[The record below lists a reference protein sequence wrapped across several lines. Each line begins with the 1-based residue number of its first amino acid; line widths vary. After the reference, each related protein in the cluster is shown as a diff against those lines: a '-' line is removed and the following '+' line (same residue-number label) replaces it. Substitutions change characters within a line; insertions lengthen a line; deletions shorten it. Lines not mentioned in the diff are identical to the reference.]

1 MVRLVGQAA
10 RLQETESCYGA
21 PDQANS
27 RGPRNPDVCPGRL
40 LFITVQVAAC
50 LLANCARRPADPSV
64 SPSPDVL
71 LVTIDTLR
79 ADRVGVYGGLPATT
93 PNLDRLARGGVTF
106 MDATAHAPLTA
117 PSHASILTGQYPP
130 HHELRDNGG
139 FVLSSRS
146 RTLAEMLRA
155 HGYHTGAFVASYV
168 LNRGTGLNRGFQT
181 YADSFD
187 TSAPHLS
194 LPSLQ
199 RRGPEIARDAV
210 RWLAGAPRP
219 FFLWMHV
226 YDPHAPYDPPPA
238 FGSRFPG
245 KPYEAEIATSDWAVG
260 EVLRAVE
267 QKSRNALVIVTAD
280 HGESLGEHGEMEHG
294 IFLYDATLRV
304 PLIMSGPMIRA
315 GQRVQQQVR
324 HVDILPTIA
333 DWVGAQV
340 PPGLDG
346 TSLKP
351 LVEGHADVVTQPSYS
366 ESLFG
371 QLHFGWSDLHAVRD
385 GQWKFVQAPAA
396 ELYDVRADPGE
407 RSNLFD
413 RRRDTAAK
421 LSRIIRDANEASAK
435 GPVAS
440 GTAADSVTAQR
451 LKSLGY
457 VSGRIE
463 LGAAA
468 GADPKTQIAG
478 YVDYVQQFTRGVD
491 ALQAGRQREAER
503 VFERLVRMFPESYEV
518 HQYLGRTRAADGRH
532 DDALREFERA
542 RRLSPGS
549 ALVAF
554 DEAKSLAAKR
564 DFAAALTRVTEGLT
578 LEPDTFYGYV
588 TKGQVL
594 RAAGQ
599 RAEAQAAFEKALTLS
614 PGLAI
619 AEYELGALAEVAGD
633 PAAAASHYQRALTS
647 DAGMVEARAAL
658 SRVERQPAARSGR

>member
-1 MVRLVGQAA
+1 MP
-10 RLQETESCYGA
+10 A
-21 PDQANS
+21 P
-27 RGPRNPDVCPGRL
+27 
-40 LFITVQVAAC
+40 
-50 LLANCARRPADPSV
+50 
-64 SPSPDVL
+64 PDVL

-79 ADRVGVYGGLPATT
+79 ADRVGVYGGMPATT
-93 PNLDRLARGGVTF
+93 PNLDRLARRGVTF

-139 FVLSSRS
+139 FVLSPRS

-155 HGYHTGAFVASYV
+155 QGYHTAAFVASYV
-168 LNRGTGLNRGFQT
+168 LNRGTGLNRGFET
-181 YADSFD
+181 YGDSFD
-187 TSAPHLS
+187 TTAPHLS
-194 LPSLQ
+194 LPGLQ
-199 RRGPEIARDAV
+199 RRGPEIARDV
-210 RWLAGAPRP
+210 VKWLAGAQRP

-267 QKSRNALVIVTAD
+267 QKSQSALVIVTAD

-324 HVDILPTIA
+324 HVDILPTVA

-340 PPGLDG
+340 PPGVDG

-351 LVEGHADVVTQPSYS
+351 LVEGHTDVTLPSYS

-385 GQWKFVQAPAA
+385 GRWKFVQAPAA

-413 RRRDTAAK
+413 RQSDTAAK
-421 LSRIIRDANEASAK
+421 MGRIIHDVNEASAK
-435 GPVAS
+435 DRPAS
-440 GTAADSVTAQR
+440 GTAVDSVTAAR

-468 GADPKTQIAG
+468 GADPKTEIAR

-491 ALQAGRQREAER
+491 ALQAGQQREAER

-518 HQYLGRTRAADGRH
+518 HQYLGRTRAAGGRH
-532 DDALREFERA
+532 DAALREFETA

-554 DEAKSLAAKR
+554 DAAKSLAAKR
-564 DFAAALTRVTEGLT
+564 DFAAALALVTEGLT

-599 RAEAQAAFEKALTLS
+599 RAEAQTAFEKALILS

-619 AEYELGALAEVAGD
+619 AEYELGALAEGAGD

-658 SRVERQPAARSGR
+658 SRVERQSPARGGR

>member
-1 MVRLVGQAA
+1 M
-10 RLQETESCYGA
+10 
-21 PDQANS
+21 
-27 RGPRNPDVCPGRL
+27 

-50 LLANCARRPADPSV
+50 LLSSCAGRPADRPV
-64 SPSPDVL
+64 TPPPDVL

-93 PNLDRLARGGVTF
+93 PNLDSLARRGVTF

-130 HHELRDNGG
+130 RHELRDNGG
-139 FVLSSRS
+139 FVLSPRS

-155 HGYHTGAFVASYV
+155 HGYQTAAFVASYV
-168 LNRGTGLNRGFQT
+168 LNRGTGLNRGFET
-181 YADSFD
+181 YGDRFD
-187 TSAPHLS
+187 VTAPHLS

-210 RWLAGAPRP
+210 KWLAAARRP

-260 EVLRAVE
+260 EVLRAVG
-267 QKSRNALVIVTAD
+267 QKSQNALVIVTAD

-294 IFLYDATLRV
+294 ILLYDATLHV
-304 PLIMSGPMIRA
+304 PLIMAGPMIRA

-324 HVDILPTIA
+324 HVDILPTVA
-333 DWVGAQV
+333 DWVRVQV

-351 LVEGHADVVTQPSYS
+351 LIEGRTDVLTQPSYS

-396 ELYDVRADPGE
+396 ELYDVRADPAE

-413 RRRDTAAK
+413 GRRDTAAK
-421 LSRIIRDANEASAK
+421 LERIIHDVNVASAK
-435 GPVAS
+435 DRVAS
-440 GTAADSVTAQR
+440 GTAVDSVTTER

-457 VSGRIE
+457 VSGRVE
-463 LGAAA
+463 LGPAA
-468 GADPKTQIAG
+468 GADPKTQIAR
-478 YVDYVQQFTRGVD
+478 YVDYVEQFTRGVD
-491 ALQAGRQREAER
+491 ALQAGQEHEAER
-503 VFERLVRMFPESYEV
+503 VFERLVRMFPGSYEV
-518 HQYLGRTRAADGRH
+518 HQYLGRTRAARGAH
-532 DDALREFERA
+532 DDALREFEAA

-554 DEAKSLAAKR
+554 DAAKSLAAKR
-564 DFAAALTRVTEGLT
+564 DFATALARVTEGLT

-599 RAEAQAAFEKALTLS
+599 RPEAQAAFEKALALS

-619 AEYELGALAEVAGD
+619 AEYELGALAEGAGD
-633 PAAAASHYQRALTS
+633 AAAAAAHYQRALAS
-647 DAGMVEARAAL
+647 DAGMVESRAAL
-658 SRVERQPAARSGR
+658 SRVERQLPARSGR